1 MAEIQNS
8 NSRLI
13 FLNNLINT
21 LGKRHIYYMG
31 KKDLNK
37 KKINLKGQK
46 RSAECS
52 TPDLN
57 HIIKPL
63 KKSTIKPLKFRNRST
78 E

>member
-21 LGKRHIYYMG
+21 LGKRHIYYME
-31 KKDLNK
+31 KKTLIK
-37 KKINLKGQK
+37 KKINLKGKK
-46 RSAECS
+46 RRAECS

-57 HIIKPL
+57 HIIKSF
-63 KKSTIKPLKFRNRST
+63 KKFHKATKIQK
-78 E
+78 

>member
-37 KKINLKGQK
+37 KKSTLK
-46 RSAECS
+46 
-52 TPDLN
+52 D
-57 HIIKPL
+57 
-63 KKSTIKPLKFRNRST
+63 KKGVQNVAHQT
-78 E
+78 